1 MRRLMPI
8 IILAIWIGLLFTFN
22 LQADEKVFFYTTS
35 SIIPEQQWTLYP
47 LNFSPSR
54 KIISLNGSYELL
66 DFRSSKKI
74 ADVHIP
80 AIYYQR
86 VPFIFRRNFRVP
98 AGDYSQYFLHF
109 DQLNGLT
116 QIIINNKE
124 IYRGSRNFLPQS
136 YPIPSSLLNP
146 DDNWLEIKIIPW
158 EGQSEQLPGWIPI
171 NLPRIHS
178 GINGRVF
185 LEALPSAFLSDFSFQ
200 WKWLNEELDLTG
212 EINVYTS
219 PKQSGNF
226 RLQIQLWQNGV
237 ILKSR
242 EIPLPIDSSSNN
254 QLIPIQLEA
263 VGVIPWSSENPT
275 KQILHMSLWRD
286 QTMIDQTYRRLAIR
300 EVAVKD
306 KKLFLNGSAIP
317 IQGINY
323 IYQDMQGTGITDP
336 QLIANDLQNIK
347 SKGFNVIRMGYYPQS
362 RLVYHLADSLG
373 LLCLQDLPYPLF
385 MDKML
390 SDSLAEQLLTD
401 YVRSFQEVA
410 IQHPCIIG
418 VGIGNLYH
426 DPLLKRSFNYQQ
438 KIRELLSGKGQFLI
452 YTSSFDWKSFP
463 NEFADFYCLEVLERN
478 DLPRVLRNLE
488 QLTQQNYAVI
498 LSGLSKPISYPISL
512 SPDSPDVNQITQLIR
527 AIHQAPWKGQFLG
540 LFLCNY
546 SDYILETPSLTAG
559 LVDRDHFT
567 LNSSGL
573 YTRDRLLKKEADILL
588 KQKWA
593 LMDSD
598 YYTEPKQEKTY
609 IFIVVGLINLV
620 FFLFLYRS
628 FVDFR
633 KNIFRVIRKPHGFFV
648 ELLERRMISFEQSFF
663 LMVMISVNGAVM
675 LGGICYYFRNN
686 LLADYL
692 LSLPLAFSGYKLSL
706 ARIIWEPLWLVIV
719 LTIGIMIT
727 FILLT
732 IPIHVLSLL
741 RKTNIRIR
749 QSLATS
755 TWSAAPFI
763 FLLPFG
769 MFFYN
774 LLLVMN
780 SHWILFL
787 ILLYF
792 HFWYYLR
799 WLNGTRVM
807 CVWSYP
813 WVFLYSLLFILV
825 VGGGLYIKMQQKID
839 VFMHLNFLLQWFTFH
854 FN

>member
-8 IILAIWIGLLFTFN
+8 TTLTIWISLLLIFT
-22 LQADEKVFFYTTS
+22 LQAEEQVFFYTTS
-35 SIIPEQQWTLYP
+35 STILEEQWTLYP
-47 LNFSPSR
+47 SNFSPSR

-80 AIYYQR
+80 AIYYQK
-86 VPFIFRRNFRVP
+86 VPFIFRRNFSLP

-116 QIIINNKE
+116 QITINNKV
-124 IYRGSRNFLPQS
+124 IYRGSRNFLPHS
-136 YPIPSSLLNP
+136 YPIPTSLLNR
-146 DDNWLEIKIIPW
+146 DDNWLEVKIIPW
-158 EGQSEQLPGWIPI
+158 EGQREQLPGWIPI

-178 GINGRVF
+178 GVNGTVY
-185 LEALPSAFLSDFSFQ
+185 LEAVPSAFLSDFSYQ
-200 WKWLNEELDLTG
+200 WKLFNEELHLTG
-212 EINVYTS
+212 EINVHTF
-219 PKQSGNF
+219 PKQPGNF
-226 RLQIQLWQNGV
+226 RLQIQLWQNKE
-237 ILKSR
+237 ILKSL
-242 EIPLPIDSSSNN
+242 EIPLQMDSASSS
-254 QLIPIQLEA
+254 QLVPIELKT
-263 VGVIPWSSENPT
+263 VGVIPWTIENPT
-275 KQILHMSLWRD
+275 KQILQITLWRD
-286 QTMIDQTYRRLAIR
+286 QTMLDQIYRRLAIR
-300 EVAVKD
+300 EVGIQD
-306 KKLFLNGSAIP
+306 KKLFMNGSAIP
-317 IQGINY
+317 IRGINY
-323 IYQDMQGTGITDP
+323 IYQDMQGTGIIDP
-336 QLIANDLQNIK
+336 QLIANDLQTIQ
-347 SKGFNVIRMGYYPQS
+347 SKGFNVIRLGYYPQS
-362 RLVYHLADSLG
+362 PLVYRLADSLG

-385 MDKML
+385 MEKML
-390 SDSLAEQLLTD
+390 SDSLAEQLLAD
-401 YVRSFQEVA
+401 YVQGFQGLA
-410 IQHPCIIG
+410 IQHPSIIG
-418 VGIGNLYH
+418 VGIGNFYH
-426 DPLLKRSFNYQQ
+426 DPLLKQSLSYQQ

-463 NEFADFYCLEVLERN
+463 NDFADFFCLEVLERN
-478 DLPRVLRNLE
+478 DLPRVLRDLE
-488 QLTQQNYAVI
+488 QLSQQNYAVI
-498 LSGLSKPISYPISL
+498 LSGLSKPVSYPISL
-512 SPDSPDVNQITQLIR
+512 SPGSPDVNQITQLIR
-527 AIHQAPWKGQFLG
+527 AIHQASWKDQFLG

-559 LVDRDHFT
+559 LVDQDHFT

-588 KQKWA
+588 KQKWV

-609 IFIVVGLINLV
+609 IFIVVGLINLF

-675 LGGICYYFRNN
+675 LGGLFYYFRNN

-706 ARIIWEPLWLVIV
+706 ARIIWEPLWLVIF
-719 LTIGIMIT
+719 LTLGIMIT

-755 TWSAAPFI
+755 TWSAAPFL

-813 WVFLYSLLFILV
+813 WVFLYSLLFILIV
-825 VGGGLYIKMQQKID
+825 VGGFYIKIQQRID
-839 VFMHLNFLLQWFTFH
+839 VSTHLNFLLQWFTFH